1 MGKDKI
7 RRFEENAT
15 FLSLIHIFNQH
26 TYLRELKEGLF
37 PENVYERVRR
47 LKEEPRYRFE
57 HMDKKRIDQYAEDFR
72 TVYNLSLIHICIVNL
87 AFGLGKL
94 IVDGGLTLRFSP
106 RYPKNAL
113 QDVYKRQVCMIPRVI
128 I

>member
-1 MGKDKI
+1 MRTRTISSITSGCSRI
-7 RRFEENAT
+7 TGFGNY
-15 FLSLIHIFNQH
+15 FNQH

-72 TVYNLSLIHICIVNL
+72 TVYNQAWAGFSGVKPITREHARALL
-87 AFGLGKL
+87 AKMRPIIDEKL
-94 IVDGGLTLRFSP
+94 MYFAYWATTLRSASF
-106 RYPKNAL
+106 
-113 QDVYKRQVCMIPRVI
+113 
-128 I
+128 